1 MLSTQMELEVMLKS
15 KLHPALG
22 TLKVSLSLVDI
33 SDVSLQ
39 MVLKP
44 EKLSTI
50 IAFKASFI
58 EVDCINML
66 FQIALAGKTLVADLA
81 LDLLT
86 FSLVYLQN
94 VGCQTHSGTMLASAN
109 IALENLLLFLVDK
122 VYVCLEIFH

>member
-1 MLSTQMELEVMLKS
+1 MLKT
-15 KLHPALG
+15 KLHPALC

-39 MVLKP
+39 MVLKA

-50 IAFKASFI
+50 IAFKAPFI
-58 EVDCINML
+58 EVDCVNML

-86 FSLVYLQN
+86 LSLVYLQN
-94 VGCQTHSGTMLASAN
+94 VGYQAHSGTMLASAN
-109 IALENLLLFLVDK
+109 NALENLLLFLVEK
-122 VYVCLEIFH
+122 V